1 MKYKGNPKDP
11 LRRLDAREVAAM
23 CNITTNQFYSLVHD
37 GLGPQHASENI
48 KLYRLCDVDKWLAV
62 IDSIDFDTK

>member
-23 CNITTNQFYSLVHD
+23 CNITLKQFQSLVDD
-37 GLGPQHASENI
+37 GLGPDTAREDNH
-48 KLYRLCDVDKWLAV
+48 LYRLCDVLKWLAV
-62 IDSIDFDTK
+62 IDVIASK